1 MVSEN
6 APQPTTPTTTNLLR
20 LPIEIRRIIYKLV
33 LAVNT
38 PLYLFGE
45 GTRVRSFAPELPRR
59 WLALL
64 HTNRQISRETS
75 AVVYSSNRFT
85 LVDATQQDDLLQSFL
100 NSIGS
105 ANASSLSYLT
115 MGFPVVERVNEESGR
130 ARLGEES
137 LRSLALLQKRCS
149 GLTTLQAMIQSQNS
163 SGLSTE
169 NQESLSFIEDAF
181 LQIDT
186 RVRAIPSLGSFF
198 VRVYGPTLSSP
209 VVEVMQELGWVVFL
223 GDGNKPV
230 Q

>member
-1 MVSEN
+1 MF
-6 APQPTTPTTTNLLR
+6 NL
-20 LPIEIRRIIYKLV
+20 PVEIRRIIYKLV

-64 HTNRQISRETS
+64 HTNRQISREAS

-100 NSIGS
+100 NCIGS

-115 MGFPVVERVNEESGR
+115 MGFPVVERVNEKSGQ

-163 SGLSTE
+163 SGLSKE

-186 RVRAIPSLGSFF
+186 SVRAIPSLGSFL

-209 VVEVMQELGWVVFL
+209 VVEVMQGLGWVVIL
-223 GDGNKPV
+223 DDGNKPV

>member
-1 MVSEN
+1 M
-6 APQPTTPTTTNLLR
+6 
-20 LPIEIRRIIYKLV
+20 
-33 LAVNT
+33 
-38 PLYLFGE
+38 
-45 GTRVRSFAPELPRR
+45 
-59 WLALL
+59 
-64 HTNRQISRETS
+64 
-75 AVVYSSNRFT
+75 YSSNRFT